1 MAVSMAIG
9 LWLGSGLPNPLMQEQ
24 EGQGWQKIEQILQYV
39 ENDYVDTVS
48 RSRLEDEVV
57 AYLLQ
62 RLDPHSYYIPEEDL
76 ATMNEPLEGG
86 FEGIGV
92 QFNLRNDTI
101 YIVNALP
108 GGPSEKVGLQPG
120 DRIVSVDSQII
131 AGTGL
136 NNRRVMDLLKGPE
149 GSEVSVGIKRHG
161 VDELLNFTITRGEIP
176 ISSFDAIYLYDD
188 STIYVKLARFSMT
201 TYDEFQERV
210 YPLRTPETKALIL
223 DLRANGGGFLDA
235 AVSLADEFIS
245 EGKVITYTEG
255 KNRPRREYRSTSD
268 GEFEDVN
275 VSVIIDGYSASAS
288 EIMAGAIQDLGRG
301 SVVGRRSFGKGL
313 VQEQNEW
320 TDGSATRLTVARYY
334 TPNGRSVQKPYA
346 SLSSD
351 GLGNP
356 DSALGGIIPDVLVE
370 RDTTGVTWLFAELV
384 HAGTLMEFAY
394 AYRDRHYDTWK
405 KLNEYNFESAVTDEE
420 ISAALRVY
428 LENSGKEIN
437 ESEWNRSIARMT
449 LRIKALMARSLFG
462 DQLYYKILNQE
473 DPFVKEAWQ
482 QTKKPMSNSPAS

>member
-1 MAVSMAIG
+1 
-9 LWLGSGLPNPLMQEQ
+9 
-24 EGQGWQKIEQILQYV
+24 
-39 ENDYVDTVS
+39 
-48 RSRLEDEVV
+48 
-57 AYLLQ
+57 
-62 RLDPHSYYIPEEDL
+62 
-76 ATMNEPLEGG
+76 
-86 FEGIGV
+86 
-92 QFNLRNDTI
+92 
-101 YIVNALP
+101 
-108 GGPSEKVGLQPG
+108 
-120 DRIVSVDSQII
+120 
-131 AGTGL
+131 
-136 NNRRVMDLLKGPE
+136 
-149 GSEVSVGIKRHG
+149 
-161 VDELLNFTITRGEIP
+161 
-176 ISSFDAIYLYDD
+176 
-188 STIYVKLARFSMT
+188 
-201 TYDEFQERV
+201 
-210 YPLRTPETKALIL
+210 
-223 DLRANGGGFLDA
+223 
-235 AVSLADEFIS
+235 
-245 EGKVITYTEG
+245 
-255 KNRPRREYRSTSD
+255 
-268 GEFEDVN
+268 
-275 VSVIIDGYSASAS
+275 
-288 EIMAGAIQDLGRG
+288 
-301 SVVGRRSFGKGL
+301 L

-334 TPNGRSVQKPYA
+334 TPNGRSIQKPYE

-449 LRIKALMARSLFG
+449 LRIKALIARSLFG